1 MIKEFKDFIMKGNLL
16 EVAVGLILALAF
28 KAVVDEVVNIIN
40 QFIAFVL
47 GSTTPFSELAITSG
61 SGEDQKRIVYGGFLN
76 ALFSFL
82 VVGFILFLIVK
93 AYNRMVDMAR
103 RGGTTEETA
112 EDSAEVVLL
121 REIRDAL
128 TTRGGGPLPE
138 G

>member
-1 MIKEFKDFIMKGNLL
+1 VLKEFKDFIMKGNLL

-40 QFIAFVL
+40 QVIAFIL
-47 GSTTPFSELAITSG
+47 GSTTPFSQLAITSG
-61 SGEDQKRIVYGGFLN
+61 TGEDQKSIVYGGFLN
-76 ALFSFL
+76 AVFSFI
-82 VVGFILFLIVK
+82 VVGFVLFLIVK
-93 AYNRMVDMAR
+93 AYNRMVDMAGR
-103 RGGTTEETA
+103 KGETEETA

-128 TTRGGGPLPE
+128 VTGGGDPLPK